1 MIFFQLGFSGMLSQ
15 ENIRL
20 EYKLDETEFWNQLS
34 LKDPVL
40 KIENPSLG
48 SHKVIVRVRS
58 TFSSKWETQEFNFN
72 ITYPW
77 FLHPFTYI
85 FYLFLGFGFVLAYI
99 RFKTLIYQRRQKILE
114 AEVAVKT
121 ASLNKINNFLIKRN
135 QAKDHVIAIMN
146 HDVLTPLK
154 YLHLTAKNVAEMSKD
169 ENVKKSITQIA
180 RTSKELEYLTSNM
193 LNWVKFNNLESLS
206 APQIVDFYELVS
218 DLLEFVKPF
227 IQNDTVEIINNV
239 PVGTMLNSWPDTLR
253 VLLYNIIVNATNS
266 TLSGT
271 ISIEYK
277 LTTNGNNIIVK
288 DTGIGMNNSM
298 VQYLLTGNSE
308 DGIENLPKYKKGNGV
323 GFQIIRHI
331 IKLMNASIK
340 IDSKEGYGTTIIILL
355 ND

>member
-1 MIFFQLGFSGMLSQ
+1 MI
-15 ENIRL
+15 I
-20 EYKLDETEFWNQLS
+20 D
-34 LKDPVL
+34 
-40 KIENPSLG
+40 
-48 SHKVIVRVRS
+48 
-58 TFSSKWETQEFNFN
+58 
-72 ITYPW
+72 
-77 FLHPFTYI
+77 
-85 FYLFLGFGFVLAYI
+85 
-99 RFKTLIYQRRQKILE
+99 
-114 AEVAVKT
+114 
-121 ASLNKINNFLIKRN
+121 
-135 QAKDHVIAIMN
+135 
-146 HDVLTPLK
+146 
-154 YLHLTAKNVAEMSKD
+154 
-169 ENVKKSITQIA
+169 
-180 RTSKELEYLTSNM
+180 
-193 LNWVKFNNLESLS
+193 
-206 APQIVDFYELVS
+206 
-218 DLLEFVKPF
+218 
-227 IQNDTVEIINNV
+227 
-239 PVGTMLNSWPDTLR
+239 